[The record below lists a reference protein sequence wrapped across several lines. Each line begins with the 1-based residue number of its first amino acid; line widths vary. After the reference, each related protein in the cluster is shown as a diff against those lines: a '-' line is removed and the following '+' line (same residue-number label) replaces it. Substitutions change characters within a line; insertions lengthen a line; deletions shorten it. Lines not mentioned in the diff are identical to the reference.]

1 MKIFSQSLRLFLF
14 LTGLTGI
21 IYPLVITGLAELTM
35 YENANGSLVS
45 YASKPAGSLLIA
57 QEFKSPEYF
66 WPRPSATQYDPL
78 HSGGSQLGPTSLHL
92 KNKVEERLKV
102 LMQAHSVGDSQ
113 EVPSDLIYASG
124 SGLDP
129 HITPRAALFQ
139 VERIAKARKLSPDE
153 KATLEKMIK
162 NVIERHHWG
171 FGGPPHINVLKLNIA
186 LDELDKDL
194 SPPKDSFK
202 IRIR

>member
-1 MKIFSQSLRLFLF
+1 MTIFLQSLRLFLI

-35 YENANGSLVS
+35 YEHANGSLVHH
-45 YASKPAGSLLIA
+45 ASKPAGSLLIA

-66 WPRPSATQYDPL
+66 WARPSASHYDAL
-78 HSGGSQLGPTSLHL
+78 HSGGSQLGPTSIHL
-92 KNKVEERLKV
+92 KNQVNERLQV
-102 LMQAHSVGDSQ
+102 LMQAHSVSDSQ
-113 EVPSDLIYASG
+113 EVPSDLVYTSG

-129 HITPRAALFQ
+129 HITPRAAIFQ

-153 KATLEKMIK
+153 KTALEKMIK
-162 NVIERHHWG
+162 NVTERHLWG

-186 LDELDKDL
+186 LDELDKDQ
-194 SPPKDSFK
+194 SPTKDSFK